1 MIIHNLEFRF
11 QKLYF
16 MIKSRITL
24 IFLFLSINLYAQD
37 QDSILI
43 RRIFDEALS
52 SRIAYENL
60 RYLCK
65 NTKGRISGTPQ
76 AAAAVEFTR
85 QVMLDMELDSVYL
98 QELMVKRWVRGTVEQ
113 AFVTSSR
120 FGNHELTISGLGTS
134 VGTDEKGI
142 VGKVLEVHS
151 FDDLAKLGK
160 EKIEGKIVFFNRP
173 MDPTLI
179 NTFAAYGGAADQRTK
194 GASEASKHGAIGVII
209 RSLTTSLDD
218 YPHTGVMMYEEG
230 IPRISAVCISTIDA
244 EQLSNLLKSDPDLYL
259 HIISNCKNL
268 DEVTSHNVVGELR
281 GSLYPDQ
288 IITIGGHLDAWDTGE
303 GAHDDGT
310 GCIHAIEAVR
320 LLKDLG
326 IQPKRTIRAVM
337 FMDEEIAQRGAKK
350 YAELAR
356 QNHENHYAAI
366 ESDRGGLM
374 PVGFGFSAAEERME
388 GFLQLQEYF
397 KPYGI
402 TEFGMGGG
410 GADIGPLSE
419 FGTTLISVIPEMQ
432 RYFDFH
438 HSPNDTFEQVNI
450 RELQLGCAAIA
461 ALVYLIDK
469 YDL

>member
-1 MIIHNLEFRF
+1 MKKSVAII
-11 QKLYF
+11 
-16 MIKSRITL
+16 S
-24 IFLFLSINLYAQD
+24 FLSLLVNLYAQS
-37 QDSILI
+37 QDSVII
-43 RRIFDEALS
+43 RRIFDEALT
-52 SRIAYENL
+52 SRAAYENL

-65 NTKGRISGTPQ
+65 NTKGRICGSPQ
-76 AAAAVEFTR
+76 AAEAVEFTS

-98 QELMVKRWVRGTVEQ
+98 QELMVKRWVRGMNEEAYVI
-113 AFVTSSR
+113 SSL
-120 FGNHELTISGLGTS
+120 FGFHELTISGLGTS
-134 VGTDEKGI
+134 VGTGEKGI
-142 VGKVLEVHS
+142 IGKVLEVQT
-151 FDDLAKLGK
+151 FDDLEKLGTENIK
-160 EKIEGKIVFFNRP
+160 GKLVFFNRP

-179 NTFAAYGGAADQRTK
+179 NTFAAYGGAADQRTR
-194 GASEASKHGAIGVII
+194 GASEAARYGAIGMVI
-209 RSLTTSLDD
+209 RSLTTALDD
-218 YPHTGVMMYEEG
+218 FPHTGVMYYEEG
-230 IPRISAVCISTIDA
+230 IPKIPAVSVSTIDA
-244 EQLSNLLKSDPDLYL
+244 EQLSRLLSGDPDLHL

-268 DEVTSHNVVGELR
+268 DEVTSHNVVGELK
-281 GSLYPDQ
+281 GTVYPDQ

-356 QNHENHYAAI
+356 ENNEKHYAAI
-366 ESDRGGLM
+366 ESDRGGLT
-374 PVGFGFSAAEERME
+374 PVGFGFTAAEERME
-388 GFLQLQEYF
+388 GFLQLKEYF

-402 TEFGMGGG
+402 TEFVRGGG
-410 GADIGPLSE
+410 GADIGPLRE
-419 FGTTLISVIPEMQ
+419 FGATLISFIPEMQ
-432 RYFDFH
+432 RYFDYH

>member
-1 MIIHNLEFRF
+1 MKRSGFV
-11 QKLYF
+11 
-16 MIKSRITL
+16 
-24 IFLFLSINLYAQD
+24 LFLLFLLVNLNAQD

-43 RRIFDEALS
+43 RRIFDEALTG
-52 SRIAYENL
+52 RIGYENL

-98 QELMVKRWVRGTVEQ
+98 QELMVKRWIRGPIEQ
-113 AFVTSSR
+113 AFVTSSKLG
-120 FGNHELTISGLGTS
+120 FHELTISALGTS
-134 VGTDEKGI
+134 VGTGEEGI
-142 VGKVLEVHS
+142 AGNVVEVHS
-151 FDDLAKLGK
+151 FGELEKLGR
-160 EKIEGKIVFFNRP
+160 ENIRGKIVFFNRP

-179 NTFAAYGGAADQRTK
+179 NTFAAYGGAADQRTR
-194 GASEASKHGAIGVII
+194 GAAEASRYGATGVIV

-218 YPHTGVMMYEEG
+218 FPHTGVMMYEEG
-230 IPRISAVCISTIDA
+230 IPKIPAVCVSTLGADR
-244 EQLSNLLKSDPDLYL
+244 LSKLLKGDPDLSL
-259 HIISNCKNL
+259 HIISNCTNFN
-268 DEVTSHNVVGELR
+268 EVISYNVVGELR
-281 GSLYPDQ
+281 GSVYPDQ

-320 LLKDLG
+320 LLKELG

-337 FMDEEIAQRGAKK
+337 FMDEEIAQRGAAK

-356 QNHENHYAAI
+356 DNHENHYVAI
-366 ESDRGGLM
+366 ESDGGGSTPL
-374 PVGFGFSAAEERME
+374 GFGFTAGKERIE
-388 GFLQLQEYF
+388 GFLELEKYF
-397 KPYGI
+397 IPYGI
-402 TEFGMGGG
+402 SEFRRGGG
-410 GADIGPLSE
+410 GVDIGPLRE
-419 FGTTLISVIPEMQ
+419 FGTPLISIIPEMQ
-432 RYFDFH
+432 RYFDYH